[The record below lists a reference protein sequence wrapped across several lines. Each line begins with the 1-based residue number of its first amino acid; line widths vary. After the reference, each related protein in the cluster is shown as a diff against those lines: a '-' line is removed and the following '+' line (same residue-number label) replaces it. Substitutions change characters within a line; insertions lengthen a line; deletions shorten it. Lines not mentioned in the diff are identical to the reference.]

1 MYCIDIWRFLW
12 PQILFLPAILW
23 IAYYM
28 GTCVQFLLNAVLG
41 IQKFLYSNCLL
52 WKIYIFHLQILYW
65 MFKCTKVLKTIKW
78 KKIIF
83 SALKSDCK
91 VFVRLPFTFRLNS
104 ANCVIKW
111 ILTVGFCTFIYVIHF
126 ILLNELPSFFYF
138 VQDLKFDLI
147 EIPVFIFMAVIG
159 KILLSHFLSNKSR
172 SSAHSAIN
180 LQHLTFMI

>member
-1 MYCIDIWRFLW
+1 M
-12 PQILFLPAILW
+12 
-23 IAYYM
+23 
-28 GTCVQFLLNAVLG
+28 
-41 IQKFLYSNCLL
+41 QK
-52 WKIYIFHLQILYW
+52 LYW

-78 KKIIF
+78 KKKSF
-83 SALKSDCK
+83 SLHLKVIVQKHCK
-91 VFVRLPFTFRLNS
+91 VFVRLPFKFRLNS

>member
-1 MYCIDIWRFLW
+1 M
-12 PQILFLPAILW
+12 
-23 IAYYM
+23 
-28 GTCVQFLLNAVLG
+28 
-41 IQKFLYSNCLL
+41 QK
-52 WKIYIFHLQILYW
+52 LYW

-78 KKIIF
+78 KKKSF
-83 SALKSDCK
+83 SLHLKVIVQKHCK
-91 VFVRLPFTFRLNS
+91 VFVRLPFKFRLNS

-159 KILLSHFLSNKSR
+159 KILLSHSLSNKSR
-172 SSAHSAIN
+172 SSAYSAIN